1 MKKLHKKYN
10 VQFVWIDFNKK
21 ALYTSDCIPWK
32 AYIDDINLSIEMSE
46 AKREA
51 EILKSMQEKEAFQT
65 LVESHGISIRKV
77 HRLYSES
84 DMYDTHTVQE
94 FFLYLVSNKIK

>member
-1 MKKLHKKYN
+1 MN
-10 VQFVWIDFNKK
+10 
-21 ALYTSDCIPWK
+21 
-32 AYIDDINLSIEMSE
+32 E

-51 EILKSMQEKEAFQT
+51 EILKSMQEKEVFKS
-65 LVESHGISIRKV
+65 LVESHGFSIRKV

-94 FFLYLVSNKIK
+94 FFVYLISNNTK